1 VTNASF
7 SEVLTREATALAS
20 VADVTDLDRWRIE
33 LVDLA
38 TNQRTAYAKVLR
50 PAGDPQERAAFLDS
64 WQDLIA
70 AAVARVVATD
80 ARDHVRLDPR
90 QMAVSVLAALYGGAI
105 LSRVSRD
112 SRPLRT
118 SIELALAPLLL
129 PADTLSVEAEKTGP
143 PVP

>member
-7 SEVLTREATALAS
+7 SEVLTREAAALAS

-50 PAGDPQERAAFLDS
+50 PAGDPQERGAFLDS

-70 AAVARVVATD
+70 TAVARVVATD